1 MNDTTQQKSG
11 SITLEKSLLERAKKN
26 EQDAICTMFSQFL
39 CPEEQIHFV
48 CYLGTRGMW
57 GFGKKSFA
65 CLTSR
70 RVCSLQVGAF
80 DELVFQDGYLEQSNS
95 GIVYQP
101 DLLSLYGM
109 VIIYSFFALI
119 FTFGLGLLLL
129 PLVVQFYYRYKKC
142 GIVWVIKEGVSVYIF
157 CNRSRLALANDLYR
171 LVGQVREQ
179 RMALFGS
186 NN

>member
-1 MNDTTQQKSG
+1 MEKPQNQHTG
-11 SITLEKSLLERAKKN
+11 SIALGKSLVERAKKN
-26 EQDAICTMFSQFL
+26 EQEAICTMFSQFL

-57 GFGKKSFA
+57 GLGKKSFA
-65 CLTSR
+65 CLTDR
-70 RVCSLQVGAF
+70 RICSLQVGAF
-80 DELVFQDGYLEQSNS
+80 GEIVFQDGYLEQSNS

-101 DLLSLYGM
+101 DLLSLYGL
-109 VIIYSFFALI
+109 VALYSIFALI

-171 LVGQVREQ
+171 VVGEVREQ
-179 RMALFGS
+179 RMVRFGS
-186 NN
+186 PN